1 MKTCIYIAP
10 VKQKSSEALSLTIR
24 VYYIH
29 LTVVAFHI
37 CEIPQNSPKIRTYNS
52 SRSPRVIDLG
62 ANRKR
67 TCDFLLAISSNF
79 GRISR

>member
-24 VYYIH
+24 VYIH

-52 SRSPRVIDLG
+52 SRSPRVIDLWCQSK
-62 ANRKR
+62 ANMR
-67 TCDFLLAISSNF
+67 LPISH
-79 GRISR
+79 